1 MWQAPWYVAARM
13 DVDIAWEVLV
23 GSRGSGWPAIARRT
37 LQIRAIRFAI
47 VGGAGIPINM
57 AFLWFFHS
65 LLGMPMIPAWTF
77 AFVCSALINFYGNQ
91 KFTYHEQKHL
101 RGWDWPI
108 RAAKAQLS
116 SLAGLI
122 VNVGAFSLLMHAGMH
137 YLPADAAGIVAAF
150 SVNFIVSKHFV
161 FRPALRNPRS
171 ECPSSE
177 SALAEAEGVA

>member
-1 MWQAPWYVAARM
+1 
-13 DVDIAWEVLV
+13 
-23 GSRGSGWPAIARRT
+23 
-37 LQIRAIRFAI
+37 
-47 VGGAGIPINM
+47 M
-57 AFLWFFHS
+57 AFLWFFYS
-65 LLGMPMIPAWTF
+65 LLGVPIRPSWAL

-122 VNVGAFSLLMHAGMH
+122 VNVAAFSVLMHGGMH

-150 SVNFIVSKHFV
+150 SVNFLVSKHFV
-161 FRPALRNPRS
+161 FKPALRNLRIES
-171 ECPSSE
+171 SSSE
-177 SALAEAEGVA
+177 SVLAESESVA